1 MVVRIL
7 RGFVGWTP
15 QKPFTRNGFQQLRHG
30 RAAATARLRVCRS
43 QRRCNGPGRLRR
55 AHGTG
60 ATMPTVET
68 SARPMVHGRMA
79 HGGVV
84 PVVAS
89 MVTVAG
95 DFEAGEENGRDD
107 EQDPGDDHDPRREP
121 VQPIGL
127 DRCRRW
133 HSGGSG
139 DRSRPGWGFRCFT
152 HTPND
157 PWATDS
163 GG

>member
-1 MVVRIL
+1 MVIVIL
-7 RGFVGWTP
+7 RGIVGWIP
-15 QKPFTRNGFQQLRHG
+15 PKPFTRNGLQQLRHSE
-30 RAAATARLRVCRS
+30 ATATARLRVCRS
-43 QRRCNGPGRLRR
+43 QRRCNGPGGLRG
-55 AHGTG
+55 AQSTG

-68 SARPMVHGRMA
+68 RARTMVHGRMA

-107 EQDPGDDHDPRREP
+107 EQDPGHDHYPCREP
-121 VQPIGL
+121 VQPIGF
-127 DRCRRW
+127 DRYRRW
-133 HSGGSG
+133 GSG
-139 DRSRPGWGFRCFT
+139 DRGRPGWGFRCFA
-152 HTPND
+152 HTSND
-157 PWATDS
+157 AWATDS

>member
-1 MVVRIL
+1 MDSSETVPETDSSNCGMV
-7 RGFVGWTP
+7 GQP
-15 QKPFTRNGFQQLRHG
+15 QP
-30 RAAATARLRVCRS
+30 RLRVCRS

-89 MVTVAG
+89 MVAVAG

-121 VQPIGL
+121 V
-127 DRCRRW
+127 
-133 HSGGSG
+133 
-139 DRSRPGWGFRCFT
+139 
-152 HTPND
+152 
-157 PWATDS
+157 
-163 GG
+163 

>member
-1 MVVRIL
+1 M
-7 RGFVGWTP
+7 
-15 QKPFTRNGFQQLRHG
+15 H
-30 RAAATARLRVCRS
+30 RS
-43 QRRCNGPGRLRR
+43 QRRREGPGRLRR
-55 AHGTG
+55 ARRAG

-68 SARPMVHGRMA
+68 KARTVAVVHGRMA

-95 DFEAGEENGRDD
+95 DLEAGEETGRSD
-107 EQDPGDDHDPRREP
+107 EQDPAHDHYPRREP

-127 DRCRRW
+127 DKCRRW
-133 HSGGSG
+133 HSGVSV
-139 DRSRPGWGFRCFT
+139 DRGRPGWGFRCFT

-157 PWATDS
+157 ARASDS